1 MQQKLYST
9 KLRLQQ
15 YRHNSLKP
23 EKNIKKFRRNG
34 FDIPFCCHISC
45 HLTTTALNIPQEVSF
60 LFFFFLFHQKSKHQ
74 LVPPTGWIHMLAESL
89 TSLLSWWHVQLFMQ
103 KFHPSAQT
111 GCPGKKV
118 ALGGCHWTS
127 SHSTCVH
134 VQQPDWK
141 SSCHLVESWKCHSC
155 TLCLSWGQ
163 LLAPKAN

>member
-1 MQQKLYST
+1 MQQKLFNKIKAPAVQTQFTQTWEKYQEIQ
-9 KLRLQQ
+9 KEWFW
-15 YRHNSLKP
+15 HSLLLSHQL
-23 EKNIKKFRRNG
+23 
-34 FDIPFCCHISC
+34 PFNNHCIEH
-45 HLTTTALNIPQEVSF
+45 TTRSLLP
-60 LFFFFLFHQKSKHQ
+60 FFFFLFHQKSKHQ